1 MKITYEHY
9 RVPERYAPLIPRAK
23 HTQAAIDD
31 MCERYD
37 DAYRAEFQVP
47 PEYRKPDGPMYRDGF
62 APHTHGGKT
71 VCKVWNEKEIVAI
84 GTAWCSINDPF
95 SYHIGREIARGR
107 AMKAVEC
114 LERARNED

>member
-9 RVPERYAPLIPRAK
+9 RVPERCAPLIPKAK

-31 MCERYD
+31 LCERYD
-37 DAYRAEFQVP
+37 EAYRAEFRVP
-47 PEYRKPDGPMYRDGF
+47 VEYREDNGPIYRPGT

-71 VCKVWNEKEIVAI
+71 VCRVYDGEVIVAT

-95 SYHIGREIARGR
+95 SYRVGRAIARGR
-107 AMKAVEC
+107 ALKV
-114 LERARNED
+114 LEEAL